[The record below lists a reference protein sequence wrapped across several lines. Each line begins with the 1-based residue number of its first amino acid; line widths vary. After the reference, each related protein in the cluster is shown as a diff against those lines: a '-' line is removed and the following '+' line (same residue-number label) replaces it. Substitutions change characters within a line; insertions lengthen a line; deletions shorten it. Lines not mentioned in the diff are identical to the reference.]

1 MKIIRI
7 LNLIT
12 FLIVV
17 TINALANALP
27 INGLNTGEISDQF
40 NALFTPAGYVFSIW
54 GLIYLALGVFSIYQ
68 ILPKQSDNQRVKQ
81 IGPWFIISNVLN
93 SLWILAWHY
102 QQFLLSFVIMIGIL
116 VSLLVLY
123 TRLGIGVRKSSTTE
137 RWLVETPF
145 SIYLGWISVAT
156 IANASVVLITL
167 NWGGFGLSE
176 ALWTVIMI
184 SIAGVLGVLMS
195 FLRREIAYP
204 LVLIWAIIGITQN
217 GSGVQLVNVVSWIV
231 VAILVIALVA
241 ARFVKKPVT
250 VSLSIS

>member
-1 MKIIRI
+1 MKITRI

-54 GLIYLALGVFSIYQ
+54 GVIYLALGAFAVYQ
-68 ILPKQSDNQRVKQ
+68 ILPQQNNNQRVKQ
-81 IGPWFIISNVLN
+81 IGPWFIISNVFN

-102 QQFLLSFVIMIGIL
+102 QQFILSFFIMIGIL

-123 TRLGIGVRKSSTTE
+123 IRLGVGIRKSPPVE

-167 NWGGFGLSE
+167 NWGQFGLS
-176 ALWTVIMI
+176 AAVWTAVMI
-184 SIAGVLGVLMS
+184 SIAGLLGILMS
-195 FLRREIAYP
+195 FLRREIAYS

-217 GSGVQLVNVVSWIV
+217 GSGVQLVNIVSWIV
-231 VAILVIALVA
+231 VGLLVVGLVLS
-241 ARFVKKPVT
+241 RLMKKT
-250 VSLSIS
+250 A

>member
-1 MKIIRI
+1 MV
-7 LNLIT
+7 T

-27 INGLNTGEISDQF
+27 INGLNTGEISDMF

-54 GLIYLALGVFSIYQ
+54 GVIYLALGAFAVYQ
-68 ILPKQSDNQRVKQ
+68 ILPKQSDNPRIKQ
-81 IGPWFIISNVLN
+81 IGPWFIISNVFN

-102 QQFLLSFVIMIGIL
+102 QQFLLSFFIMIGIL

-123 TRLGIGVRKSSTTE
+123 TRLGIGIRKSPAVE

-167 NWGGFGLSE
+167 NWDGFGLS
-176 ALWTVIMI
+176 AAVWTAIMI

-195 FLRREIAYP
+195 FLRREIAYS

-217 GSGVQLVNVVSWIV
+217 GSGVQLVNVVSWV
-231 VAILVIALVA
+231 VVVILAVTLVLA
-241 ARFVKKPVT
+241 QLRKKT
-250 VSLSIS
+250 V